1 MSQTLVTSPSGMM
14 RIRAAA
20 FDASWVSVG
29 LFVAAFAGI
38 GGVSYAAYSGLIPYW
53 AAFAL
58 NTVLFYYVAHVNH
71 EAFHRNISGRN
82 SDLKWLNDGIGRI
95 ISFSFFFSF
104 PAFQAV
110 HHAHHR
116 FTNDPALDSD
126 MWVARRHPL
135 AVALSCLTLLNKYE
149 FQMWRLFKLGHIPAR
164 MVVVFYLE
172 RLLGAAIVFWLASV
186 GLGLEAV
193 VFWLGP
199 AFLTI
204 PFLSLFFAY
213 IVHHPHSS
221 TETNQASN
229 ILLAPAW
236 LQPLITAV
244 FVFQNYHLVHHL
256 NPRIPFYR
264 YGEVFRRLR
273 PQLEQRGAAIKRIF

>member
-1 MSQTLVTSPSGMM
+1 MSHTVITSPTGVM
-14 RIRAAA
+14 RIKAAA
-20 FDASWVSVG
+20 YDAAWLCVG
-29 LFVAAFAGI
+29 FFALVVAGI
-38 GGVSYAAYSGLIPYW
+38 AGVSYAAYSGFIPYW
-53 AAFAL
+53 TAFAI

-116 FTNDPALDSD
+116 FTNDPVLDSD
-126 MWVARRHPL
+126 MWVARRHPA
-135 AVALSCLTLLNKYE
+135 AVALACLTLLNKYE
-149 FQMWRLFKLGHIPAR
+149 FQMWRLLKLGHIPKG

-172 RLLGAAIVFWLASV
+172 RLLGAAIVWWLFSI

-204 PFLSLFFAY
+204 PFLALFFAY
-213 IVHHPHSS
+213 VVHHPHSS
-221 TETNQASN
+221 TEQHKASN
-229 ILLAPAW
+229 VLLAPRW
-236 LQPLITAV
+236 LQPLVTAV

-264 YGEVFRRLR
+264 YGEVFREIR
-273 PQLEQRGAAIKRIF
+273 PQLEQKRAAIKNLF